1 MNDLVPVTH
10 SADIGD
16 VSIRYLAWGD
26 SGPTVLLMHATGFLP
41 YLWHPIARGLAADF
55 RVIAPYFC
63 SHRQADPEDGGLSWR
78 QLAGDITGFCRQLGV
93 ENPFVVG
100 HSMGGAVLTIAGGEF
115 GLSFSRMLLIEPIF
129 LPEAFYGIRIS
140 VNDHPLARK
149 SIKRRNYW
157 DNPKAV
163 QDYLSARSFFKS
175 WDREMLAL
183 YESHAIVPADSGGF
197 ELACHPRH
205 EASLF
210 MGSMARN
217 PWPLMPEIDCP
228 VLILEG
234 ETSENRGV
242 IDLEKAAETFP
253 WGKYML
259 VKDAGHL
266 IPMEKPAAVLT
277 IAKRFFNG
285 ETDEAA

>member
-1 MNDLVPVTH
+1 MNDLAPETH
-10 SADIGD
+10 TADIGD
-16 VSIRYLAWGD
+16 VSIRYLVWGD
-26 SGPTVLLMHATGFLP
+26 SGPAVLLMHATGFLP
-41 YLWHPIARGLAADF
+41 YLWHPIARELAADY

-63 SHRQADPEDGGLSWR
+63 SHRQADPEAGGLSWR
-78 QLAGDITGFCRQLGV
+78 QLAGDITGFCNRLGV

-100 HSMGGAVLTIAGGEF
+100 HSMGGAVSTIAGGEF

-157 DNPKAV
+157 DNPEAV

-183 YESHAIVPADSGGF
+183 YETHAIVPSDAGGF

-217 PWPLMPEIDCP
+217 PWPLMSEIDCP
-228 VLILEG
+228 VLVLEG

-242 IDLEKAAETFP
+242 IDLEKAAATFP
-253 WGKYML
+253 WGKYLL

-266 IPMEKPAAVLT
+266 IPMEKPGEVLT
-277 IAKRFFNG
+277 IARRFFNG
-285 ETDEAA
+285 QLDEAA